1 MEKEKSGSEP
11 PDWDERYKK
20 GYYNGADEPHDL
32 LVSHAGL
39 IPAGGRVADIA
50 MGQGRDALY
59 LASRGFR
66 TTGLERSWEA
76 LKLAGVSMKTRGLF
90 MDIVQGDAERLPFK
104 DGSFQGVIVFYFL
117 LRRIAPDIT
126 AMLDRGGILIYETFL
141 KRQNEVDRPRN
152 PAFLLDD
159 GELLSL
165 FPGFEAIHYD
175 EGVRRDRGKVRA
187 TARLVARKI

>member
-20 GYYNGADEPHDL
+20 GYYGGADEPHDL

-59 LASRGFR
+59 LVSRGLHV
-66 TTGLERSWEA
+66 TGLERSWEA
-76 LKLAGVSMKTRGLF
+76 LKLARESMESRGLS

-104 DGSFQGVIVFYFL
+104 EGSFQGVIVFYFL
-117 LRRIAPDIT
+117 LRQVAPDIAAT
-126 AMLDRGGILIYETFL
+126 LDRGGILIYETFL

-165 FPGFEAIHYD
+165 FPGFETIHYN